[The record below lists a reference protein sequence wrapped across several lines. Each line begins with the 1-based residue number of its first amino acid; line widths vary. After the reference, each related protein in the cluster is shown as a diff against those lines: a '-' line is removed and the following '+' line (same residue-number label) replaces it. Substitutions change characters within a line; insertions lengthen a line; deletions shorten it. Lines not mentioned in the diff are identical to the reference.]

1 MNGNY
6 LVEEPVYAANAEPIE
21 EQENVYIVQRKEH
34 PKRDNQIT
42 NLPINQQDI
51 KSTKLASYIW
61 EMEGKK
67 KQNYLS
73 NGMW

>member
-42 NLPINQQDI
+42 NLPIN
-51 KSTKLASYIW
+51 
-61 EMEGKK
+61 
-67 KQNYLS
+67 
-73 NGMW
+73 